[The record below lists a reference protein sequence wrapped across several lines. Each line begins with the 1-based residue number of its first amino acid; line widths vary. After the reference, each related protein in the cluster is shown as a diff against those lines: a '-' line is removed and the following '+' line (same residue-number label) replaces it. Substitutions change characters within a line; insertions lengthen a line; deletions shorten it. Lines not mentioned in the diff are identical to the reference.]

1 VVECGELGVD
11 GVEVAEHVGERT
23 LGERIVERL
32 TPDPG
37 LVSLGPG
44 LLALAVDAAVA
55 QQLLGQLVAGGG
67 PRPAQVIAAADQIP
81 QPLLLGGGRLDER
94 QLAGAIETHDL
105 LGVATVGLDPVTGPD
120 GHKRRRDHVAG
131 DADPPKQPEKVIA
144 ARARLVGDGQPIG
157 PTEPV
162 DEPAHRALGVLEP
175 GDLRRA
181 SRCPQHARHE
191 RVLVH
196 VEHDPLVDIGRR
208 DRANVRHGLVLLRMR
223 HWPQR
228 SMTTATL
235 TRDRCERRGPARLG
249 VHTD

>member
-1 VVECGELGVD
+1 VGEAAKVADLGQQPERGDQADAPERAQPTHRVRPGLARRHLLELVVECGELGVD

-94 QLAGAIETHDL
+94 QLAGAIETHEL

-131 DADPPKQPEKVIA
+131 DADPPKQPE
-144 ARARLVGDGQPIG
+144 
-157 PTEPV
+157 
-162 DEPAHRALGVLEP
+162 
-175 GDLRRA
+175 
-181 SRCPQHARHE
+181 
-191 RVLVH
+191 
-196 VEHDPLVDIGRR
+196 
-208 DRANVRHGLVLLRMR
+208 
-223 HWPQR
+223 R
-228 SMTTATL
+228 S
-235 TRDRCERRGPARLG
+235 
-249 VHTD
+249 